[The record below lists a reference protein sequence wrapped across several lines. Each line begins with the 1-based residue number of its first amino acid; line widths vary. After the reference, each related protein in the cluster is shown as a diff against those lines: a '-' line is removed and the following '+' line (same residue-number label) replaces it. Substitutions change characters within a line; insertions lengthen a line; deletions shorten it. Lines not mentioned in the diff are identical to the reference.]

1 MSLVERFTSRAGQ
14 VIRVKQENGEPIFC
28 AKDVCSALGI
38 ANHRDKVQKLDS
50 DEKFV
55 SELPTGR
62 GRRQALFV
70 TEPGVYKIILT
81 CRDSTIAGTT
91 AHAFTRW
98 VTHDVLPSIRRDKE
112 YRLRESIALENRD
125 EKGRRLWVVL
135 KDLDVWNYN
144 ARRKHFSRVCQA
156 TRRFCYTDEFNSPH
170 VNADDLDACKR
181 CVRET
186 MSAAILENVPTDQR
200 RLTDM
205 W

>member
-1 MSLVERFTSRAGQ
+1 MSLVERFTNRAGLT
-14 VIRVKQENGEPIFC
+14 IRVKQENGEPLFC

-38 ANHRDKVQKLDS
+38 DNYRNKVRKLDV
-50 DEKFV
+50 DEKIL
-55 SELPTGR
+55 SILDTGR

-81 CRDSTIAGTT
+81 CRDSTNPGTP

-98 VTHDVLPSIRRDKE
+98 VTHEVLPSIRRDKE
-112 YRLRESIALENRD
+112 YRLREALALETRE
-125 EKGRRLWVVL
+125 EKGRRLWIVVR
-135 KDLDVWNYN
+135 DIDVWTYN
-144 ARRKHFSRVCQA
+144 TRRKYFSKVCQA

-170 VNADDLDACKR
+170 VNADQLAACKR
-181 CVRET
+181 CIRT
-186 MSAAILENVPTDQR
+186 TISAAILESVPSNQR